1 MSTVDE
7 KIPRHWCWCRDRN
20 PACCL
25 NHLHL
30 QCKQT
35 NPKINMKGGGGG
47 GGCKKEKNKMKYI
60 LGNMLLR
67 PTALISPWIEGQLT
81 PPKIPQECECWDST
95 RFQWKKLCEMTTSQC
110 AYLVSTRKGYAGVHQ
125 CQGEGKK
132 SNTQHLYRHY
142 LCWLVAHWK
151 PAR

>member
-1 MSTVDE
+1 MKKNT
-7 KIPRHWCWCRDRN
+7 
-20 PACCL
+20 
-25 NHLHL
+25 
-30 QCKQT
+30 QT
-35 NPKINMKGGGGG
+35 LMLMQRQKSSMLLKPPPLTMQTDQPKDKHEGGWWG

-81 PPKIPQECECWDST
+81 PPKIPQECECWNST

>member
-7 KIPRHWCWCRDRN
+7 KN
-20 PACCL
+20 T
-25 NHLHL
+25 
-30 QCKQT
+30 QT
-35 NPKINMKGGGGG
+35 LMLMQRQKSSMLLKPPPLTMQTDQPKDKHEGGWWG
-47 GGCKKEKNKMKYI
+47 GGCKKEKNQMKYI

-81 PPKIPQECECWDST
+81 PPKIPQECECWNST

>member
-7 KIPRHWCWCRDRN
+7 KN
-20 PACCL
+20 T
-25 NHLHL
+25 
-30 QCKQT
+30 QT
-35 NPKINMKGGGGG
+35 LMLMQRQKSSMLLKPPPLTMQTDQPKDKHEGGWWG

-81 PPKIPQECECWDST
+81 PPKIPQECECWNST